1 MLEKPDLQ
9 DEKISA
15 CLRNSYG
22 LSLAAIRF
30 LPLGA
35 DLGTAVYHAV
45 TRDGQEYFVKLRRA
59 PFAEIAVTL
68 PKFLSDHGIM
78 QIIAPLASRSGRL
91 WSELDPFKLIL
102 YPFIAGHDVYAADLS
117 DSQWVEFGRTLRRIH
132 TLSIP
137 PALASHIR
145 RETYSAKWRD
155 TVRSFL
161 ARIGEENFRD
171 PVASEVAA
179 LLHAQRDRIASL
191 VRRAGQLARALL
203 RQQPPA
209 IVCHADLHAGNLHRG
224 ADDAFYIVDWDA
236 PILAPKERD
245 LMVAGS
251 GLMGGW
257 RSPQEEE
264 TLFYQGYGETEIDPT
279 AMAYYRY
286 ERIIEDIAVYCQ
298 QLLLT
303 AAGGEDRRQSLLY
316 LQSNFLPNSTIELAY
331 QADRA
336 AREW

>member
-15 CLRNSYG
+15 CLRNNYG
-22 LSLAAIRF
+22 LSPAEINF

-45 TRDGQEYFVKLRRA
+45 AQDGQEYFVKLRRA

-68 PKFLSDHGIM
+68 PKFLSDHGIA
-78 QIIAPLASRSGRL
+78 QIITPLVSKSGRL
-91 WSELDPFKLIL
+91 WAELDEFKVIL
-102 YPFIAGHDVYAADLS
+102 YPFVAGHDVYEADLS
-117 DSQWVEFGRTLRRIH
+117 GSQWVEFGRALRRIH
-132 TLSIP
+132 TLNIP
-137 PALASHIR
+137 SALTSFIW
-145 RETYSAKWRD
+145 REAYSSRWRD

-161 ARIGEENFRD
+161 SRIGAEKFHD
-171 PVASEVAA
+171 PVANEVAA
-179 LLHAQRDRIASL
+179 LLHAQRDRVADL
-191 VRRAGQLARALL
+191 VRRADQLARVLL
-203 RQQPPA
+203 NQPPPA
-209 IVCHADLHAGNLHRG
+209 IVCHSDLHAGNLHLG
-224 ADDAFYIVDWDA
+224 TDNSLYIVDWDA

-264 TLFYQGYGETEIDPT
+264 ALFYQGYGETAINPIPL
-279 AMAYYRY
+279 AYYRY

-303 AAGGEDRRQSLLY
+303 NEGGEDRQQSLYY
-316 LQSNFLPNSTIELAY
+316 LQSNFQPNGTIELAY

-336 AREW
+336 ARET